1 MSKQCKLI
9 LVLYGKRYKEIR
21 FQNANSP
28 HFLWFGQ
35 VFFFPFFLL
44 KHCHFTCVCEE
55 AWNNTYSCVRS
66 LSQSEDMMYCEF
78 ADGEVSLI
86 L

>member
-1 MSKQCKLI
+1 MQIPRI
-9 LVLYGKRYKEIR
+9 LCFE
-21 FQNANSP
+21 
-28 HFLWFGQ
+28 Q
-35 VFFFPFFLL
+35 VFLFVLIFFFLL
-44 KHCHFTCVCEE
+44 KHCRSTCVCEE